1 MRGGEGRKGEKGREE
16 RGRNEFG
23 NKEKLISEGV
33 RMGKIRFT
41 KNKKNVKKVC
51 ITPKKVYRRTQ
62 RRTQKRTQRMT
73 QTRME

>member
-1 MRGGEGRKGEKGREE
+1 MRRGEGRKGEKGREE

-51 ITPKKVYRRTQ
+51 ITPKKV
-62 RRTQKRTQRMT
+62 
-73 QTRME
+73 